1 MDKPT
6 WEAVEGE
13 PGRVDYTDRLP
24 VAGGWLYRT
33 RVHEGLALVFV
44 PRAGRAAAT
53 PGSQQ
58 PRPLRATASRSG
70 GEASEKETA
79 EQQH

>member
-1 MDKPT
+1 METPSL
-6 WEAVEGE
+6 ERVAGE
-13 PGRVDYTDRLP
+13 PGRVDYTDRLR
-24 VAGGWLYRT
+24 VSGGWLYRT
-33 RVHEGLALVFV
+33 RVHEGVALVFV

-58 PRPLRATASRSG
+58 RRPLRATASRSG